1 MNVYF
6 YPVVVLL
13 SAVILVLILKVFL
26 LKKSAKEIESQL
38 KEKTAEETNTLIE
51 ISSADKDMRS
61 LAASLNTELK
71 TVNELRHKYSQG
83 DKELKQAITNI
94 SHDLRTPLTAILGYI
109 EMARSEENKEKM
121 DEYLSIIESRSQKMK
136 SLTDELFA
144 YSMINVPDKELNI
157 IKADIRC
164 VLEDSIAENYV
175 LLTENNIIPEIEIP
189 ETPVIKD
196 ADTAALQRVFSNII
210 SNAAKY
216 SDGDLMITMKD
227 SGEIIFANTAE
238 KLSAVEVGRLF
249 DRFFTVEDGR
259 NSTGLG
265 LSIAK
270 YLTEK
275 MGGRISAE
283 YENKTLKIILK
294 F

>member
-109 EMARSEENKEKM
+109 EMAKSEKSKEKM

-144 YSMINVPDKELNI
+144 YSMINIPDKELNI

-175 LLTENNIIPEIEIP
+175 LLTSRNIIPEIEIP

-216 SDGDLMITMKD
+216 SDGDLMITMKE
-227 SGEIIFANTAE
+227 SGEITFGNTAE

-283 YENKTLKIILK
+283 YENKTLKIVLN

>member
-1 MNVYF
+1 MNAYF
-6 YPVVVLL
+6 YLIIILL
-13 SAVILVLILKVFL
+13 SAVISVLILKVFL

-38 KEKTAEETNTLIE
+38 KEKVAEETNTLIE

-109 EMARSEENKEKM
+109 EMAKSEESKEKT

-144 YSMINVPDKELNI
+144 YSMINIPDKELNI
-157 IKADIRC
+157 AKTDIRC

-216 SDGDLMITMKD
+216 SDGDLMITMKE
-227 SGEIIFANTAE
+227 SGEIEFSNTAE
-238 KLSAVEVGRLF
+238 KLSAIEVGRLF

-283 YENKTLKIILK
+283 YENKTLKIVLK

>member
-1 MNVYF
+1 MNAYF
-6 YPVVVLL
+6 YPIIILL

-26 LKKSAKEIESQL
+26 LKKSAKEIDSQL

-61 LAASLNTELK
+61 LAASLNKELK

-94 SHDLRTPLTAILGYI
+94 SHDLRTPLTAIIGYT
-109 EMARSEENKEKM
+109 EMAKSEDNKEKVN
-121 DEYLSIIESRSQKMK
+121 EYLSIIESRSQKLK
-136 SLTDELFA
+136 ELTGELFA
-144 YSMINVPDKELNI
+144 YSIINAEKDLILQKTDMR
-157 IKADIRC
+157 A

-175 LLTENNIIPEIEIP
+175 LLTENSITPEIEISK
-189 ETPVIKD
+189 TPVIR
-196 ADTAALQRVFSNII
+196 TINSAALQRVFSNII

-216 SDGDLMITMKD
+216 SDGDLVITMDENGKIVF
-227 SGEIIFANTAE
+227 SN
-238 KLSAVEVGRLF
+238 SAKRISTTEVGRLF
-249 DRFFTVEDGR
+249 DRFYTVEYGR
-259 NSTGLG
+259 SSTGLG

-270 YLTEK
+270 GLTEQ
-275 MGGRISAE
+275 MGGKITAE
-283 YENKTLKIILK
+283 HGNDMLSIILK

>member
-1 MNVYF
+1 MNAYF

-109 EMARSEENKEKM
+109 EMAKSEKSKEKT

-144 YSMINVPDKELNI
+144 YSMINIPDKELNI

-216 SDGDLMITMKD
+216 SDGDLMITMKE

-238 KLSAVEVGRLF
+238 KLSAIEVGRLF

>member
-1 MNVYF
+1 MNAYF

-38 KEKTAEETNTLIE
+38 KEKVAEETNTLIE
-51 ISSADKDMRS
+51 ISSADKDMLS

-109 EMARSEENKEKM
+109 EMAKSEKSKEKT

-144 YSMINVPDKELNI
+144 YSMINIPDKELNI
-157 IKADIRC
+157 TRTDIRC

-216 SDGDLMITMKD
+216 SDGDLMITMKE
-227 SGEIIFANTAE
+227 SGEIEFSNTAE
-238 KLSAVEVGRLF
+238 KLSAIEVGRLF